1 MKLLPLLA
9 ILTLLFPACGK
20 KPAPS
25 ARPPRPVLAAI
36 AVARDVPLYVDEIGK
51 CVAFETVMIRP
62 QVSGPVT
69 AIHIADGAEVK
80 KGDLLFTIDPRPFQ
94 ASYDAALATLTQVQA
109 KAQFDVAQLQRNQKL
124 SDRQV
129 VSPQDLDSAR
139 ASELGSQAA
148 VNAARAGAETA
159 QINLDY
165 SSIYSPVTGRT
176 GKHLVDVGNIVK
188 ANETDMLAIQR
199 QEPIYVEFEI
209 PENALP
215 RVRSYIA
222 KNTLAIMASLPD
234 DPSSAHTGKLDFLD
248 SGVKPDSGTVL
259 LRGVF
264 ENADRFFW
272 PGQFVRTR
280 ILLDTL
286 RDAVL
291 IPAEA
296 VQTGADQP
304 FVFVILPDSTV
315 EVRNVKFGQ
324 LQGREI
330 VITEGL
336 SAGEQVVVTG
346 QLGLSKGAKVVVK
359 TPAP

>member
-36 AVARDVPLYVDEIGK
+36 AVARDVPLYIDEIGK

-176 GKHLVDVGNIVK
+176 GKHLVDVGNIVE
-188 ANETDMLAIQR
+188 ANKTDMLEIQR
-199 QEPIYVEFEI
+199 QQPLYVEFII
-209 PENALP
+209 PENLLQ
-215 RVRSYIA
+215 RVREYIA
-222 KNTLAIMASLPD
+222 KGTLAVEAALPD
-234 DPSSAHTGKLDFLD
+234 DPATARTGKLDFLD
-248 SGVKPDSGTVL
+248 SGVKPASGTIL

-272 PGQFVRTR
+272 PGQFVRVR

-286 RDAVL
+286 KDAVL
-291 IPAEA
+291 VPASA

-304 FVFVILPDSTV
+304 FVFVILPDSTAD
-315 EVRNVKFGQ
+315 VRNVKIGQ

-330 VITEGL
+330 VVSEGL
-336 SAGEQVVVTG
+336 AAGEQVVVTG
-346 QLGLSKGAKVVVK
+346 QLGLSKGASVRIV
-359 TPAP
+359 PE